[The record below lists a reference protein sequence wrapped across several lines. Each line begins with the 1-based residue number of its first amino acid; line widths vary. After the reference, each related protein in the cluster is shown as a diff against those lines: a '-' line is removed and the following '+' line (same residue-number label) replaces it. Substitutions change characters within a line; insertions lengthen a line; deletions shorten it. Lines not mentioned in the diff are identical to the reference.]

1 VGFFHF
7 SPLDPQ
13 EMASFQEHEV
23 DLDDEGGTSD
33 LSTNAGDLEDNRN
46 NNSGNNRSLKI
57 STIDETEEFQ
67 VMPLKEE
74 PIDSDPSS

>member
-1 VGFFHF
+1 
-7 SPLDPQ
+7 
-13 EMASFQEHEV
+13 MASFQEHEV

-33 LSTNAGDLEDNRN
+33 LSTNAGDLEDN
-46 NNSGNNRSLKI
+46 NSGNNRSLKI
-57 STIDETEEFQ
+57 STIDETEAFQ

>member
-1 VGFFHF
+1 
-7 SPLDPQ
+7 
-13 EMASFQEHEV
+13 V

-57 STIDETEEFQ
+57 STIDETEAFQ

>member
-1 VGFFHF
+1 
-7 SPLDPQ
+7 
-13 EMASFQEHEV
+13 MASFQEHEV

-33 LSTNAGDLEDNRN
+33 LSTNASDLED

-57 STIDETEEFQ
+57 STIDETEAFQ